1 MGRPWIYKTPEELEE
16 KIEAYFT
23 ECEGEIVYTRDG
35 EMLLDKY
42 GQPVVRGAHPPTV
55 TGLALALTGL
65 TELRRASVLTLS
77 GGELQRVLLAL
88 ALGFGGR
95 QALMNYQGR
104 EVFKDTITR
113 AKARCEEYAER
124 RLYDKD
130 GCTGAK
136 FSLACN
142 WGWREKAEEAEDK
155 TLEVV
160 GLPEEYK
167 R

>member
-16 KIEAYFT
+16 KIEEYFT
-23 ECEGEIVYTRDG
+23 DCEGEIVYNRDG

-55 TGLALALTGL
+55 TGLALAL
-65 TELRRASVLTLS
+65 
-77 GGELQRVLLAL
+77 
-88 ALGFGGR
+88 GFGGR
-95 QALMNYQGR
+95 QALLNYQGR
-104 EVFKDTITR
+104 AAFKDTITR

-142 WGWREKAEEAEDK
+142 WGWREKSEDVEDK